1 MDQLTCD
8 SAMRGKTAVG
18 GKMELRRC
26 RGRDRVEKMAAED
39 SLERPAREA
48 KTRDGRGR
56 MENCFGWRKG
66 VYLLV
71 DSGVASKIA
80 ESNRRELQLRR

>member
-1 MDQLTCD
+1 M
-8 SAMRGKTAVG
+8 G
-18 GKMELRRC
+18 GKMELRRW

-56 MENCFGWRKG
+56 MENCFDGEKEFT
-66 VYLLV
+66 YLWTLELQ
-71 DSGVASKIA
+71 ARLQNRIA
-80 ESNRRELQLRR
+80 ENCS